1 MSGWAGA
8 GVGDVLRPHPS
19 GGRGQSGPCGCRGS
33 AGAGVADI
41 ALDSIVEVILEFG
54 RQQELQLLALL
65 VSAAALLILAVPL
78 RVPYPI
84 LLVLG
89 GLLLGFAPGVP
100 TVTMSPEVVLVGILP
115 PLLYVSAYFTGLREL
130 RQNLRPISL
139 LAIGLVAMTTVGVAV
154 VAHVFADL
162 PWAAAFVLGAVVSP
176 TDPIAATAIGRRLG
190 VPRRLIDIVEGE
202 SLVNDGTAL
211 VLLRTAIAAAVLGSF
226 SPWDAAWR
234 LVLNIVGGIA
244 VGLVVGYLIRR
255 VRRALDNP
263 PLEITIAF
271 LTGYF
276 AFLPAS
282 ALGVSGVLA
291 VVTAGLY
298 IGWYTP
304 ELTTVQTRLQGRG
317 FWEILTFLLNV
328 LLFGLIGLQLPPIA
342 DALSGTGGWSLV
354 GDAAVIALAVIAV
367 RIAWVFPATYLPRWL
382 SPRVRDHDPSPP
394 WRYPAFISWN
404 GMRGA
409 VTIAAALLI
418 PLRTETGAPFPDRD
432 LIIFFAF
439 AVVLATLVVQGLSL
453 PLVIRA
459 LRLEEDDGGADAEEA
474 LARVRAA
481 DAALERL
488 DELVGESW
496 VLEDTAERLRGL
508 YRFRI
513 DRFSARVDPDG
524 DSTIERRSLKYQRL
538 RRELLEAERHA
549 VVEMRNTGE
558 ISDEVM
564 RRVERDLDLEASRL
578 DN

>member
-1 MSGWAGA
+1 M
-8 GVGDVLRPHPS
+8 P
-19 GGRGQSGPCGCRGS
+19 
-33 AGAGVADI
+33 
-41 ALDSIVEVILEFG
+41 
-54 RQQELQLLALL
+54 
-65 VSAAALLILAVPL
+65 
-78 RVPYPI
+78 
-84 LLVLG
+84 
-89 GLLLGFAPGVP
+89 
-100 TVTMSPEVVLVGILP
+100 PEVVLVGILP
-115 PLLYVSAYFTGLREL
+115 PLLYVAAYFTGLREL

-139 LAIGLVAMTTVGVAV
+139 LAVGLVAMTTVGVAV
-154 VAHVFADL
+154 VAHAITDL
-162 PWAAAFVLGAVVSP
+162 PWAEAFVLGAVVSP

-190 VPRRLIDIVEGE
+190 VPRRLIDIIEGE

-211 VLLRTAIAAAVLGSF
+211 VLLRTAIVAAVAGSF
-226 SPWDAAWR
+226 SPWDAGGR

-244 VGLVVGYLIRR
+244 VGLAVGYVIRR
-255 VRRALDNP
+255 VRRVLDNP
-263 PLEITIAF
+263 PLEVTIAF

-291 VVTAGLY
+291 VVTAGVY
-298 IGWYTP
+298 MGWYTP

-328 LLFGLIGLQLPPIA
+328 LLFGLVGLQLRPIL
-342 DALSGTGGWSLV
+342 DALSGLGGWSLV
-354 GDAAVIALAVIAV
+354 GEAAAIVLAVIV
-367 RIAWVFPATYLPRWL
+367 IRIVWVFPATYLPRWL
-382 SPRVRDHDPSPP
+382 IPRVRERDPSPP
-394 WRYPAFISWN
+394 WRYPAFIAWN

-418 PLRTETGAPFPDRD
+418 PLHTDAGAPFPGRD

-459 LRLEEDDGGADAEEA
+459 LRLEEDDGGAEAEEA

-481 DAALERL
+481 EAALERL
-488 DELVGESW
+488 DELVGEAW
-496 VLEDTAERLRGL
+496 VLDDTAERLRGQ

-524 DSTIERRSLKYQRL
+524 DGKIEKRSLKYQRL

-564 RRVERDLDLEASRL
+564 RRVERDLDLEVSRL
-578 DN
+578 DS

>member
-1 MSGWAGA
+1 MPS
-8 GVGDVLRPHPS
+8 RPTL
-19 GGRGQSGPCGCRGS
+19 
-33 AGAGVADI
+33 A
-41 ALDSIVEVILEFG
+41 VILEFG
-54 RQQELQLLALL
+54 TQQELQLLALL
-65 VSAAALLILAVPL
+65 VSAAALLILAGPL
-78 RVPYPI
+78 RIPYPI

-100 TVTMSPEVVLVGILP
+100 TVTMPPEVVLFGILP

-154 VAHVFADL
+154 VAHEITDL

-202 SLVNDGTAL
+202 SLVNDGTGL
-211 VLLRTAIAAAVLGSF
+211 VLLRTAILAAVAGTF
-226 SPWDAAWR
+226 SPWDAGGR

-244 VGLVVGYLIRR
+244 VGLAVGYVIRRIRR
-255 VRRALDNP
+255 VLDNP
-263 PLEITIAF
+263 PVEVTIAF

-291 VVTAGLY
+291 VVTAGVY
-298 IGWYTP
+298 MGWYTP
-304 ELTTVQTRLQGRG
+304 ELTTVQTRLQGRA
-317 FWEILTFLLNV
+317 FFEILAFLLNV
-328 LLFGLIGLQLPPIA
+328 LLFGLIGLQLSPIL
-342 DALSGTGGWSLV
+342 DALSGSGDWSLV
-354 GDAAVIALAVIAV
+354 GDAALIVLAVIVV
-367 RIAWVFPATYLPRWL
+367 RIIWVFPATYLPRWL
-382 SPRVRDHDPSPP
+382 IPRVREHDPSPP
-394 WRYPAFISWN
+394 WRYPAFIAWN

-418 PLRTETGAPFPDRD
+418 PLHTDAGLPFPGRE

-439 AVVLATLVVQGLSL
+439 AVVLVTLVVQGLSL

-459 LRLEEDDGGADAEEA
+459 LRLEEDDADADAEEA
-474 LARVRAA
+474 HARIRAA
-481 DAALERL
+481 EAALERL
-488 DELVGESW
+488 DELVGEAW
-496 VLEDTAERLRGL
+496 VLDDTAERLRGQ
-508 YRFRI
+508 YRFRV
-513 DRFSARVDPDG
+513 DRFSARIDPDG
-524 DSTIERRSLKYQRL
+524 DGKIEKRSLNFQRL

-549 VVEMRNTGE
+549 VVEMRNMGE

-564 RRVERDLDLEASRL
+564 RRVERDLDLEVSRL
-578 DN
+578 DG